1 MDITLLLTIDE
12 SGTMGDGTSIP
23 WDCEAVHKDMET
35 LVKGNTIIMGR
46 NAYTELKSFRKTR
59 VASRIL
65 FSKSL
70 TTRLKHT
77 SYTTNVFTALTLA
90 KRLDK
95 PVYILGGN
103 QTAMSF
109 LSEGAVTNMILYV
122 VPGKHDGVK
131 FVSVGPKSFSLT
143 KLEKKDGYVVKHFTA
158 IPTNQ
163 VPITELS
170 KMEAPPCNKPSSK
183 PRSALTAKEKAEVD
197 SMLAS
202 VFSNGDYG
210 MDDFCDEESVN
221 KAVYDLA
228 NNVDGLYDIV
238 GIYANNQK
246 TITDKLNMLIRQ
258 EQQVIGSHISLQER
272 VRSIEDLMS
281 RKKFPVV
288 HGFTALSVIAIGLAV
303 VGIFV

>member
-12 SGTMGDGTSIP
+12 NWTIGDGTSIP
-23 WDCEAVHKDMET
+23 WDCEAIHKDMEK

-46 NAYTELKSFRKTR
+46 NAYNELKSFRKTR

-90 KRLDK
+90 KRIDK
-95 PVYILGGN
+95 PVYIMGGN

-109 LSEGAVTNMILYV
+109 LSEGVVTNMILYV
-122 VPGKHDGVK
+122 VPGKHDGIK
-131 FVSVGPKSFSLT
+131 FITVGPKSFAMT

-158 IPTNQ
+158 IPNNQ
-163 VPITELS
+163 LPITPLEE
-170 KMEAPPCNKPSSK
+170 MDAPPCKKPSSV
-183 PRSALTAKEKAEVD
+183 LTPKEEAEVD
-197 SMLAS
+197 NMLAS

-210 MDDFCDEESVN
+210 MDDLDEESVN

-228 NNVDGLYDIV
+228 NHVDGLYDIV

-246 TITDKLNMLIRQ
+246 SITDKLNMLIKQ
-258 EQQVIGSHISLQER
+258 DQQVIGAQISLQER
-272 VRSIEDLMS
+272 VRSLETLNEQ
-281 RKKFPVV
+281 KKFPFEYVLLALVIISIVIGIVGVV
-288 HGFTALSVIAIGLAV
+288 V
-303 VGIFV
+303 

>member
-12 SGTMGDGTSIP
+12 SGTLGDGTSIP
-23 WDCEAVHKDMET
+23 WNCDEVHKDMEK
-35 LVKGNTIIMGR
+35 LIKGNTIIMGR
-46 NAYTELKSFRKTR
+46 NAFNELTCFRKTR

-90 KRLDK
+90 KRIDK

-103 QTAMSF
+103 QTAISF
-109 LSEGAVTNMILYV
+109 LSEGVVTNMILYV

-131 FVSVGPKSFSLT
+131 FMSVGPKSFATT
-143 KLEKKDGYVVKHFTA
+143 KIEKKDGYIVKHFAA
-158 IPTNQ
+158 IPTSQ
-163 VPITELS
+163 LPITELP
-170 KMEAPPCNKPSSK
+170 KMETPPCKKPSSK
-183 PRSALTAKEKAEVD
+183 PHSELTPKEEAEVD
-197 SMLAS
+197 GMLAS
-202 VFSNGDYG
+202 VFTNGDYG
-210 MDDFCDEESVN
+210 MDDFGDDENVN

-246 TITDKLNMLIRQ
+246 NITDKLNLLIKQ
-258 EQQVIGSHISLQER
+258 DQQVIGAQISLQER
-272 VRSIEDLMS
+272 VRSIETMMEE
-281 RKKFPVV
+281 KKFPVV
-288 HGFTALSVIAIGLAV
+288 PVFTALSFIAIVLGI

>member
-12 SGTMGDGTSIP
+12 NGTIGDGTSIP
-23 WDCEAVHKDMET
+23 WDCEAIHKDMET
-35 LVKGNTIIMGR
+35 LIKGNTIIMGR
-46 NAYTELKSFRKTR
+46 NAFNELTCFRKTR
-59 VASRIL
+59 VAARIL
-65 FSKSL
+65 FSKTL

-95 PVYILGGN
+95 PVYIMGGN

-109 LSEGAVTNMILYV
+109 LSEGVVTHMKLYV
-122 VPGKHDGVK
+122 APGKHDGIK
-131 FVSVGPKSFSLT
+131 FISVGPKSFSLT
-143 KLEKKDGYVVKHFTA
+143 KLEKKDGFVVKHFTA
-158 IPTNQ
+158 IPNEQLPTL
-163 VPITELS
+163 PLPEMKT
-170 KMEAPPCNKPSSK
+170 PPCQKPSSK
-183 PRSALTAKEKAEVD
+183 PRSELTPSEEAKVD

-210 MDDFCDEESVN
+210 MDDFGDDESVN

-246 TITDKLNMLIRQ
+246 TITDKLNILIKQ
-258 EQQVIGSHISLQER
+258 DQQVIGAQISLQER
-272 VRSIEDLMS
+272 VHSIETMMAE
-281 RKKFPVV
+281 KKFPIAYVLLGLV
-288 HGFTALSVIAIGLAV
+288 IVAIAL
-303 VGIFV
+303 GITGIIV

>member
-12 SGTMGDGTSIP
+12 SGTIGDGTSIP
-23 WDCEAVHKDMET
+23 WDCEAIHKDMEK

-46 NAYTELKSFRKTR
+46 NAYNELKSFRKTR

-90 KRLDK
+90 KRIDK
-95 PVYILGGN
+95 PVYIMGGN
-103 QTAMSF
+103 QTAMAF
-109 LSEGAVTNMILYV
+109 LSEGVVTNMILYV
-122 VPGKHDGVK
+122 VPGKHDGIK
-131 FVSVGPKSFSLT
+131 FISVGPKSFAKT
-143 KLEKKDGYVVKHFTA
+143 KIEKRDGYIVKHFTA
-158 IPTNQ
+158 IPNSQ
-163 VPITELS
+163 LPITPLEE
-170 KMEAPPCNKPSSK
+170 MNAPPCKKPSSV
-183 PRSALTAKEKAEVD
+183 LTAKEEADVD
-197 SMLAS
+197 NMLAS

-210 MDDFCDEESVN
+210 MDDFGDEESVN

-246 TITDKLNMLIRQ
+246 SITDKLNLLIKQ
-258 EQQVIGSHISLQER
+258 DQQVIGAQISLQER
-272 VRSIEDLMS
+272 VRSLETLNEQ
-281 RKKFPVV
+281 KKFPMEYVLL
-288 HGFTALSVIAIGLAV
+288 ALTIIAIALGV
-303 VGIFV
+303 VGVIV

>member
-12 SGTMGDGTSIP
+12 SGTIGDGTSIP
-23 WDCEAVHKDMET
+23 WDCEAIHKDMEK

-46 NAYTELKSFRKTR
+46 NAYNELKSFRKTR

-90 KRLDK
+90 KRIDK
-95 PVYILGGN
+95 PVYIMGGT
-103 QTAMSF
+103 QTATAF
-109 LSEGAVTNMILYV
+109 LSEGVVTNMILYV

-131 FVSVGPKSFSLT
+131 FIPIGPKSFATT
-143 KLEKKDGYVVKHFTA
+143 KIEKRDGYIVKHFTA
-158 IPTNQ
+158 IPNSQ
-163 VPITELS
+163 LPITPLED
-170 KMEAPPCNKPSSK
+170 MDAPPCKKPSSV
-183 PRSALTAKEKAEVD
+183 LTPKEEAEVD
-197 SMLAS
+197 NMLAS

-210 MDDFCDEESVN
+210 MDDFGDEESVN

-246 TITDKLNMLIRQ
+246 SITDKLNMLIKQ
-258 EQQVIGSHISLQER
+258 DQQVIGAQISLQER
-272 VRSIEDLMS
+272 VRSLETLNEQ
-281 RKKFPVV
+281 KKFPMEYVLL
-288 HGFTALSVIAIGLAV
+288 ALTIIAIALGV
-303 VGIFV
+303 VGVIV

>member
-12 SGTMGDGTSIP
+12 NGTMGDGTSIP
-23 WDCEAVHKDMET
+23 WDCEAIHKDMET
-35 LVKGNTIIMGR
+35 LIKGNTIIMGR
-46 NAYTELKSFRKTR
+46 NAFNELTCFRKTR

-95 PVYILGGN
+95 PVYIMGGN

-109 LSEGAVTNMILYV
+109 LSEGVVTHMKLYV
-122 VPGKHDGVK
+122 APGKHEGIK
-131 FVSVGPKSFSLT
+131 FISVGPKSFSMT

-158 IPTNQ
+158 IPNEQ
-163 VPITELS
+163 LPIMPLPEMKT
-170 KMEAPPCNKPSSK
+170 PPCKKPSSK
-183 PRSALTAKEKAEVD
+183 APSELTPSEEAKVD
-197 SMLAS
+197 SMLSS
-202 VFSNGDYG
+202 VFSNGNYG
-210 MDDFCDEESVN
+210 MDDFGDDESVN

-246 TITDKLNMLIRQ
+246 TITDKLNILIKQ
-258 EQQVIGSHISLQER
+258 DQQVIGAQISLQER
-272 VRSIEDLMS
+272 VRSLETMLEE
-281 RKKFPVV
+281 KKFPIAYVLLGLV
-288 HGFTALSVIAIGLAV
+288 IVAIAL
-303 VGIFV
+303 GITGIIV